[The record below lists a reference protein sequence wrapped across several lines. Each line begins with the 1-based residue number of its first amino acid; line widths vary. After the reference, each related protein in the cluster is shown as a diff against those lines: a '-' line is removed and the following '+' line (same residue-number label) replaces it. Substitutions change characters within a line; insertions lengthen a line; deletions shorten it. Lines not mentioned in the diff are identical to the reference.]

1 MIDALLYQMTTDM
14 TPFCVFLGHT
24 LGHNSVVY
32 TFRVVTYWHVV
43 SYKLES
49 QYGFDNL
56 LQSHSLARCERT
68 LSLFVF
74 PKEMG
79 TIPTN
84 SPCNSIPNS
93 YLLCHR
99 KNLTQRIFK
108 IGK

>member
-24 LGHNSVVY
+24 LGHDSIVY

-56 LQSHSLARCERT
+56 LQSHSLARCEPT

-74 PKEMG
+74 PQRNG
-79 TIPTN
+79 HH
-84 SPCNSIPNS
+84 S
-93 YLLCHR
+93 YQLSLQFYT
-99 KNLTQRIFK
+99 KFLFTMSSQEFDTKDI
-108 IGK
+108 